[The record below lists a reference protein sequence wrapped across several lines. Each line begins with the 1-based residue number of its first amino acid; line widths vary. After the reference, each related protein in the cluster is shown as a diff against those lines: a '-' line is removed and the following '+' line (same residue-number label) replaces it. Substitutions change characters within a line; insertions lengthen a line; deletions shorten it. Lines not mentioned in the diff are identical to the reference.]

1 MIDKNRGIRS
11 MRMVATNSDSSLEI
25 KAIRLEIIIPRDPSD
40 RDNPID
46 SPNFFLSSSLT
57 LL

>member
-11 MRMVATNSDSSLEI
+11 LRMVTTNSDSSLDI
-25 KAIRLEIIIPRDPSD
+25 KAIRLEVIIPRDPSD

>member
-11 MRMVATNSDSSLEI
+11 MRMVTTNSDSSLDI
-25 KAIRLEIIIPRDPSD
+25 KAIRLEVIIPRDPSD

>member
-11 MRMVATNSDSSLEI
+11 MRMVTTNSDSSLDI
-25 KAIRLEIIIPRDPSD
+25 KAIRLEVIIPRDPSD

-46 SPNFFLSSSLT
+46 SPNFFLSS
-57 LL
+57 